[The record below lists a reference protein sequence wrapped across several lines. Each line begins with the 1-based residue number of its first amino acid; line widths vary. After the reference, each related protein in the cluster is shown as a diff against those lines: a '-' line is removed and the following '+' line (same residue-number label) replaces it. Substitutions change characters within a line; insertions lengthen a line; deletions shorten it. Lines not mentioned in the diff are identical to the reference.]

1 MNENMTVNEEIMDEE
16 NEEVVSSG
24 NWFTTAIGVGL
35 AMFAGGLA
43 HKYVVSPIA
52 GKVREKRAAKKA
64 AEESS
69 QNDSE
74 KAVDEQEGMPDEE
87 RK

>member
-1 MNENMTVNEEIMDEE
+1 MNENMTINNEEIMDEE

-64 AEESS
+64 AKESAQENSEETA
-69 QNDSE
+69 D
-74 KAVDEQEGMPDEE
+74 AQEEMPDEN
-87 RK
+87 K

>member
-1 MNENMTVNEEIMDEE
+1 MNENMTINNEEIMDEE

-64 AEESS
+64 AKESS
-69 QNDSE
+69 QENSE
-74 KAVDEQEGMPDEE
+74 ETADAQEEMPDEN
-87 RK
+87 K